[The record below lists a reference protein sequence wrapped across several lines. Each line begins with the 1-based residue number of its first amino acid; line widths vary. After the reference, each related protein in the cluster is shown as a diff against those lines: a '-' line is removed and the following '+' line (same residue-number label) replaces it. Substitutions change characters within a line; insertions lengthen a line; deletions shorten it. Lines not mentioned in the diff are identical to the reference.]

1 MLNLKKNKTYN
12 GLKNYHKIVISNRT
26 YFGKTSDVK
35 ELINIVLVNKK
46 KVFFISVG
54 SRVIPKL
61 IKLKS
66 PDDIKIDNYS
76 LQVFN
81 NTQLNKNTINS
92 NDLDINYDLEATNI
106 YNRNFIDKVNERI
119 YNGKEDFVNTTT
131 SVIYMS
137 ELVDSTSKN

>member
-119 YNGKEDFVNTTT
+119 YNGKEDFINTAT

>member
-119 YNGKEDFVNTTT
+119 YNGKEYFVNTTT

>member
-119 YNGKEDFVNTTT
+119 YNGKEDFINTAT

-137 ELVDSTSKN
+137 ELVDGTSKN

>member
-119 YNGKEDFVNTTT
+119 YNGKEDFVNTAT

>member
-35 ELINIVLVNKK
+35 ELINIVLANKK

-119 YNGKEDFVNTTT
+119 YNGKEDFINTAT

>member
-81 NTQLNKNTINS
+81 NTQLNKSTINS

-119 YNGKEDFVNTTT
+119 YNGKEDFINTAT